1 MDSLTIRETFLT
13 FYEERG
19 ARRYDS
25 APLIP
30 NDPSLLLTI
39 AGMVPFKPYFLGDAT
54 PPSKRAVS
62 YQKCVRTNDIENVG
76 RTTRHLS
83 FFEMLGNFSFGDY
96 FKREAIRWSYQLS
109 VEGFGLDPERIWVT
123 IYEDDD
129 DAERY
134 WLEET
139 EIPLERIQR
148 VGIPE
153 GASRKDASD
162 NFWSTG
168 GAGPCGPCSELNYD
182 RGPAWGEE
190 GGPTVNGE
198 RYLEYYNLVFMQYVQ
213 DADGNVTGDLPAP
226 SVDTGLG
233 LERMAVLLQD
243 VDNVFETDLFA
254 PLLARAEALTGASYG
269 GGRAETDVS
278 LRVIA
283 EHARTSAFL
292 IGDGVLPAKEGRGYV
307 LRRLLRRAVR
317 HGHLLG
323 VDVGGGQPLLVPM
336 VEAVIDQM
344 AASYPDLAAQRDL
357 VTRVAAAEEADFG
370 ARIRQG
376 LERLDAAI
384 EALEAGG
391 RADTAAG
398 PDTAQRPDPAG
409 VRTFPGEVAFE
420 LHDTFGF
427 PVDLT
432 AEIAEDAGLR
442 LDRDRFESL
451 MEEQRARARA
461 AAKKGGGGI
470 DIEVYR
476 TAAGHVGTTDFV
488 GYSALDL
495 ESELGAIVTAGGLL
509 SGATEGDE
517 VEVVL
522 ARTPFYAEGGGQ
534 IGDAGVLRTDTGRLE
549 VTDTQEPVDGLIVHR
564 ARVVAGEVRTGQDVH
579 ASVDRERRVAT
590 ARSHSATHVLH
601 ATIKEVLG
609 SHAQQAGSLVTP
621 GRLRFDFPHFD
632 RVSRDEIDLLER
644 TVNQRVVADPHVH
657 TEVLPLDEA
666 RAAGAVANFGDKYG
680 EVVRV
685 VTIGDF
691 SKELCGGTHVPTGAK
706 IGTITVVREESIGSN
721 TRRIEALTGEDAFT
735 YLSHE
740 RLVAEEVA
748 RLLEVPTDQAVVRVA
763 GLLERLKAAEKE
775 LAAARGAALSQD
787 AARLAAG
794 VTREDGLAVVVHRVD
809 GVAMDDL
816 RRLATEIRG
825 QLATRAVVVVAGA
838 TDDGKAQLI
847 AAVTSDLAEA
857 GVQARSI
864 LHPAAQ
870 VVGGGAGGKG
880 DLAQAGGKQGG
891 KLDEALSVAAR
902 EARAA
907 GGAA

>member
-1 MDSLTIRETFLT
+1 VDSLTIRETFLA
-13 FYEERG
+13 FYEDRG

-39 AGMVPFKPYFLGDAT
+39 AGMVPFKPYFLGDAA

-62 YQKCVRTNDIENVG
+62 HQKCVRTNDIENVG

-109 VEGFGLDPERIWVT
+109 VEGYGLDPERIWVT

-129 DAERY
+129 DSERY

-139 EIPLERIQR
+139 DIPLERIQR
-148 VGIPE
+148 VGIPD
-153 GASRKDASD
+153 GATRKDASD

-168 GAGPCGPCSELNYD
+168 GPGPCGPCSELNYD

-254 PLLARAEALTGASYG
+254 PLLARAETLTGARYG

-323 VDVGGGQPLLVPM
+323 VDVGGGQPLLGPM

-344 AASYPDLAAQRDL
+344 APSYPDLEAQRDL
-357 VTRVAAAEEADFG
+357 ITRVAAAEESDFG

-384 EALEAGG
+384 EGLDGG
-391 RADTAAG
+391 DG
-398 PDTAQRPDPAG
+398 Q
-409 VRTFPGEVAFE
+409 RTFPGEVAFE

-427 PVDLT
+427 PIDLT
-432 AEIAEDAGLR
+432 AEIAEDAGLS

-451 MEEQRARARA
+451 MDEQRARARA

-476 TAAGHVGTTDFV
+476 TAVGAVGTTEFV
-488 GYSALDL
+488 GYTALEV
-495 ESELGAIVTAGGLL
+495 ESEVGAIVTHGGLQ
-509 SGATEGDE
+509 SGASEGDE

-534 IGDAGVLRTDTGRLE
+534 IGDAGVLQTDTGRLE

-564 ARVVAGEVRTGQDVH
+564 ARVVAGEVRTGQGVH
-579 ASVDRERRVAT
+579 ATVDHDRRVAT

-632 RVSRDEIDLLER
+632 RVSREELDLLER
-644 TVNQRVVADPHVH
+644 TVNQRVVADPRVR
-657 TEVLPLDEA
+657 TEVLPLEEA
-666 RAAGAVANFGDKYG
+666 RAAGAVANFGDRYG

-691 SKELCGGTHVPTGAK
+691 SKELCGGTHVPNGAT

-721 TRRIEALTGEDAFT
+721 TRRIEALTGEDAFA

-763 GLLERLKAAEKE
+763 GLLERLRAAEKE
-775 LAAARGAALSQD
+775 LATARGAALSQD
-787 AARLAAG
+787 AARLAAAA
-794 VTREDGLAVVVHRVD
+794 TREDGLAVVVHRVD
-809 GVAMDDL
+809 GLAMDDL

-825 QLATRAVVVVAGA
+825 QLATLAVVVVAGA

-847 AAVTSDLAEA
+847 AAVTGDLAEA
-857 GVQARSI
+857 GVEARSI

-880 DLAQAGGKQGG
+880 DLAQAGGKQGA
-891 KLDEALSVAAR
+891 KLDEALAVAAR